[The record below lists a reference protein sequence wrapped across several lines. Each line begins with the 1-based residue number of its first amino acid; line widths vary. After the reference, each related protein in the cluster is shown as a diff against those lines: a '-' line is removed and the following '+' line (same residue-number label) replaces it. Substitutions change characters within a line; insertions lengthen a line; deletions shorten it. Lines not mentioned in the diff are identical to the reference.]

1 MEAHQDTKVH
11 AFQSSV
17 AGIIPPRRFTF
28 PFHYTP
34 HPLCV
39 KAAEEVQA
47 YLRQQTAWAEELQRG
62 KMFGVL
68 VVETVS
74 GELGYLAAFSGNLLG

>member
-17 AGIIPPRRFTF
+17 AGIALPRRFTF